1 MFNIFNYNNL
11 HKKLFTFLFY
21 YFLIFLTKK
30 NIKINLYLNDQII

>member
-11 HKKLFTFLFY
+11 NKKLFNFLFY